1 MSWFTRDF
9 FTFFEGLKENNNR
22 EWFHENK
29 KLYEQAVKEPFYE
42 LVEDLINRMK
52 GEDAGFDL
60 QPKDAI
66 FRINRDIR
74 FSQNKDPYKL
84 NVAASISPAGRKS
97 METPGFYLHFGID
110 EMMTGGGAYMVEK
123 DNIRKI
129 RHAIASAPD
138 EFEALLAD
146 KEFVE
151 KYGGLRGEKNKV
163 VPSEFKEAVA
173 RQPLVANK
181 QFYYIAELKPTFLLK
196 NDLPEQLMGY
206 YHAGQPLNAFL
217 AEAMAASV

>member
-9 FTFFEGLKENNNR
+9 FAFFEELKENNNR
-22 EWFHENK
+22 EWFHEHK

-42 LVEDLINRMK
+42 LVEDLINRIR
-52 GEDAGFDL
+52 GEETGFDL

-97 METPGFYLHFGID
+97 IETPGFYLQFGID
-110 EMMTGGGAYMVEK
+110 EMMTGGGAYMVDRE
-123 DNIRKI
+123 NIRKI
-129 RHAIASAPD
+129 RNAIAASPD

-146 KEFVE
+146 KPFTD
-151 KYGGLRGEKNKV
+151 KYGELRGEKNKV
-163 VPSEFKEAVA
+163 VPAEFKEAVA

-181 QFYYIAELKPTFLLK
+181 QFYYIAELKPDFLLK
-196 NDLPEQLMGY
+196 SDVPEQLMEY
-206 YHAGQPLNAFL
+206 YHAGQPVNAFL
-217 AEAMAASV
+217 ARAMAAVA